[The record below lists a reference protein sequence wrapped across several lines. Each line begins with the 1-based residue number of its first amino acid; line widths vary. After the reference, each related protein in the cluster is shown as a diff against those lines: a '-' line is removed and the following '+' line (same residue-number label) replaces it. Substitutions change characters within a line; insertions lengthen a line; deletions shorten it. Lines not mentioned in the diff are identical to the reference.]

1 MLFSIKLRLF
11 VVIEIP
17 LSVVPAKQETDW
29 WLPRHEAKLVQK
41 EAMDRVDLVFL
52 GDSITQAWEVE
63 GADIW
68 DEFYRPRNALNL
80 GFNGDRTEHV
90 LWRLEQGEV
99 DDIQPKLLV
108 LLIGTNNTG
117 HRQDK
122 AEDTA
127 LGIKKIL
134 DVLAEKLPHTKILLL
149 AIFPRS
155 AKPTQQL
162 RVLNDSINQIIQHY
176 GDDERVFYLDI
187 NAHFLT
193 NEGVLS
199 RRVAKD
205 FLHPNGSQYS
215 RWADLIEPSIQR
227 LMK

>member
-1 MLFSIKLRLF
+1 MNKVKSEL
-11 VVIEIP
+11 P
-17 LSVVPAKQETDW
+17 LALVPAKQDVDW
-29 WLPRHEAKLVQK
+29 WLPRHEEKLSLKQS
-41 EAMDRVDLVFL
+41 MDSVDLVFL

-63 GADIW
+63 GAATW
-68 DEFYRPRNALNL
+68 HEFYHLRNALNL
-80 GFNGDRTEHV
+80 GFNGDKTENV
-90 LWRLEQGEV
+90 LWRLEQGAV
-99 DDIQPKLLV
+99 DGIQPKLLV

-127 LGIKKIL
+127 LGIKHIL
-134 DVLAEKLPHTKILLL
+134 AVLAEKLPDTKILLL

-187 NAHFLT
+187 NQHFLT
-193 NEGVLS
+193 DKGILS
-199 RRVAKD
+199 REVAAD
-205 FLHPNGSQYS
+205 FLHPNANQHPL
-215 RWADLIEPSIQR
+215 WADLIEPSIQR
-227 LMK
+227 LLK